1 MGEDMPRSKATG
13 QLQRERSVDLT
24 TKKSQV
30 FSVNNDNNNNETPK
44 LKIKQHTVGGMDMMT
59 GQYCSR

>member
-1 MGEDMPRSKATG
+1 M
-13 QLQRERSVDLT
+13 DLT

-30 FSVNNDNNNNETPK
+30 FSVNNDNNNNETAK